1 MSKSTLKLKNFNIF
15 DLNSYYKTLNDDIL
29 QEEEDIIDI
38 IYEVSPDNKNIFCY
52 LLLLSKGNLIYFE
65 YSLITKKIS
74 NFFTNQ
80 ALSMITNSLTCG
92 ELSFTA
98 PIIVATSLNE
108 LIYVETTKKPCQMI
122 NATEDEISIVS
133 EPCDSKILNIK
144 FNCEK
149 NIICVICLNEIKI
162 FKIGIDK
169 TEGKTILEYFND
181 IKIKGMNSLGIEF
194 GLLYGKKFFFKFS
207 NFFENNLIMTFISE
221 KPLSSEIVR
230 LSVDNEEIANN
241 ENTQYLNLFLI
252 NLTKKDA
259 PIKLLQCFSVDNNF
273 IKIKFSSFFEKIFFL
288 FENGIVCC
296 LNNYLLDHG
305 EREKFIINESQ
316 INFNNNIN
324 NINNEK
330 NISITN
336 NISNINIQLP
346 NEKIEEKSKNLIFN
360 DKMIFKYPFNS
371 SAVKFMDLYVHPSSH
386 FIIVRDTENN
396 FLIYDFTLNLYYIIN
411 NSKISVKMNMDN
423 FDINEIVRCQNYKP
437 YEINFFLKDK
447 LDINSTEFKLPEDD
461 FKIDKELR
469 DFIVQNKFQNNA
481 MFFFNTRIITTI
493 VIDITGVFNSINK
506 LNQIIDEYQ
515 LLKNHLK
522 GQNFD
527 SAFKILMLLTDFQQW
542 LCSLYLITNKICQ
555 KPSNILLIKKSSL
568 SQVLTYLKNKTFEDE
583 EKTSAVANIRNSCFT
598 NIILRCLHVRQY
610 EYAYLIIDKL
620 GLTHLLKTLVA
631 HSKLTQYLGINY
643 LACTKLEENIEN
655 EDNIIN
661 ELNKIIASTNF
672 SLSQNKLQLLIKDID
687 ELIESDGLNTNY
699 LKEYNSLEINLQK
712 YYNGLSMEME
722 GRFDEAKELYKQNG
736 LNYDYQR
743 VDKLNKELINQ
754 ISEDSILELHD
765 VEIENEINNMNNQD
779 KNKENKDKAK
789 NIINN
794 KIKSET
800 ISFTDNKKNND
811 KK

>member
-38 IYEVSPDNKNIFCY
+38 TYESSPDNKNIFCY
-52 LLLLSKGNLIYFE
+52 LLLLSKGTLIYFE

-122 NATEDEISIVS
+122 NATEDEIVIVS
-133 EPCDSKILNIK
+133 EPCDSKIIKIK

-169 TEGKTILEYFND
+169 TEGKTALEYFND
-181 IKIKGMNSLGIEF
+181 IKFKNMSSLGIEF
-194 GLLYGKKFFFKFS
+194 GLLYEKKFYFKFS
-207 NFFENNLIMTFISE
+207 NFYENNLIMAFVSE
-221 KPLSSEIVR
+221 KPTSNDIVR
-230 LSVDNEEIANN
+230 LSVDNDEIDKN
-241 ENTQYLNLFLI
+241 EKNQFLSLLMI
-252 NLTKKDA
+252 NLSKKDT
-259 PIKLLQCFSVDNNF
+259 PIKSLQCFAIDNNF
-273 IKIKFSSFFEKIFFL
+273 IKIKFGCFFEKIFFL

-296 LNNYLLDHG
+296 LNSWELNQ
-305 EREKFIINESQ
+305 EKNENIIINESQ
-316 INFNNNIN
+316 VNINIKNEKNNIN
-324 NINNEK
+324 N
-330 NISITN
+330 
-336 NISNINIQLP
+336 NIQSSQQE
-346 NEKIEEKSKNLIFN
+346 NKNLIFS

-371 SAVKFMDLYVHPSSH
+371 AAVKFIDLYVHPSSH

-396 FLIYDFTLNLYYIIN
+396 FLIFDFTLNLYYILN

-423 FDINEIVRCQNYKP
+423 FSINEIVHCQTYKP
-437 YEINFFLKDK
+437 YEINFFIKDK
-447 LDINSTEFKLPEDD
+447 SNDNNTEMEIPKDEFK
-461 FKIDKELR
+461 ISKEFR

-481 MFFFNTRIITTI
+481 MFFFNHRIITTLI
-493 VIDITGVFNSINK
+493 IDITGIFNSKDK
-506 LNQIIDEYQ
+506 LNPIIDEYQ
-515 LLKNHLK
+515 LLKNHLR

-542 LCSLYLITNKICQ
+542 LNSLVLITNKICQ

-568 SQVLTYLKNKTFEDE
+568 SQALIYLMNKTFYDE
-583 EKTSAVANIRNSCFT
+583 EKASAVANIRNSCFT

-620 GLTHLLKTLVA
+620 GLSHLLKTLVA

-643 LACTKLEENIEN
+643 LACTKLEENSEK

-661 ELNKIIASTNF
+661 ELNKIISNTNF
-672 SLSQNKLQLLIKDID
+672 TLSQNKLQLLIKDID

-712 YYNGLSMEME
+712 YYTGLSMEME

-736 LNYDYQR
+736 LNYDYAR

-765 VEIENEINNMNNQD
+765 VEIENEINNIN
-779 KNKENKDKAK
+779 KKKENNKTDTF
-789 NIINN
+789 NN
-794 KIKSET
+794 KKKSET
-800 ISFTDNKKNND
+800 VSYSSNLNKNK
-811 KK
+811 

>member
-38 IYEVSPDNKNIFCY
+38 IYESSPENKNIFCY
-52 LLLLSKGNLIYFE
+52 LLLLSKGTLIYFE

-74 NFFTNQ
+74 NFFTNT

-108 LIYVETTKKPCQMI
+108 LIYVETTKKPCEMI
-122 NATEDEISIVS
+122 RATEDEIIIVS
-133 EPCDSKILNIK
+133 EPCDSKILKIK

-162 FKIGIDK
+162 FKIGMDK

-181 IKIKGMNSLGIEF
+181 IKIKNMYSLGIEF
-194 GLLYGKKFFFKFS
+194 GLLYDKKFFFKFS
-207 NFFENNLIMTFISE
+207 NFYENNLLLAFVSE
-221 KPLSSEIVR
+221 NPTNNDIIR
-230 LSVDNEEIANN
+230 LSIDNEEITKEKKN
-241 ENTQYLNLFLI
+241 QFLNLLLI
-252 NLTKKDA
+252 NLSKKDT
-259 PIKLLQCFSVDNNF
+259 PIKTIQCFAIDSNF
-273 IKIKFSSFFEKIFFL
+273 IKIKFGLFLEKIFFL
-288 FENGIVCC
+288 YENGIICC
-296 LNNYLLDHG
+296 LNNWILNQGQNDNL
-305 EREKFIINESQ
+305 ILNESQ
-316 INFNNNIN
+316 MNINLNIKNEKNNSININNNKNNNISLEKDK
-324 NINNEK
+324 NENGIK
-330 NISITN
+330 
-336 NISNINIQLP
+336 
-346 NEKIEEKSKNLIFN
+346 KFIFN
-360 DKMIFKYPFNS
+360 EKMIFKYPFNS
-371 SAVKFMDLYVHPSSH
+371 AAVKFMDIYIHPSSH

-396 FLIYDFTLNLYYIIN
+396 FLIFDFTLNLYYIIN

-437 YEINFFLKDK
+437 YEINFYIKDK
-447 LDINSTEFKLPEDD
+447 LESNDDMKIPEDEFK
-461 FKIDKELR
+461 ISKELR
-469 DFIVQNKFQNNA
+469 DFIVQGKFQNNA
-481 MFFFNTRIITTI
+481 MFFFNNRIITTI
-493 VIDITGVFNSINK
+493 IIDITGIFNSKDK
-506 LNQIIDEYQ
+506 LNPIIDEYQ
-515 LLKNHLK
+515 LLKNHLR

-542 LCSLYLITNKICQ
+542 LFSLFFITNKICQ

-568 SQVLTYLKNKTFEDE
+568 SQALLYLKNKTFEDE
-583 EKTSAVANIRNSCFT
+583 EKTNTVINLRNSCFI

-620 GLTHLLKTLVA
+620 DLGYLLKTLMA

-643 LACTKLEENIEN
+643 LACTKLEENSDK

-672 SLSQNKLQLLIKDID
+672 TLSQNKLQLLIKDID
-687 ELIESDGLNTNY
+687 ELIESDGLNMNY

-712 YYNGLSMEME
+712 YYTGLNMEME

-736 LNYDYQR
+736 LNYDYAR
-743 VDKLNKELINQ
+743 VDKLNKELMNQ
-754 ISEDSILELHD
+754 ISEDSILEIHD
-765 VEIENEINNMNNQD
+765 VEIENEINNIN
-779 KNKENKDKAK
+779 KNKNSKEINNNINNKKKSETVSFTNNINTNNNKDKK
-789 NIINN
+789 
-794 KIKSET
+794 
-800 ISFTDNKKNND
+800 
-811 KK
+811 

>member
-38 IYEVSPDNKNIFCY
+38 TYESSPDNKNIFCY
-52 LLLLSKGNLIYFE
+52 LILLSKGTLIYFE
-65 YSLITKKIS
+65 YSFITKKIS
-74 NFFTNQ
+74 NIFSNQ

-122 NATEDEISIVS
+122 NATEDEIIIVS
-133 EPCDSKILNIK
+133 EPCDSKILKIK

-169 TEGKTILEYFND
+169 TEGKTTLEYFND
-181 IKIKGMNSLGIEF
+181 IKFKNMSSLGIEF
-194 GLLYGKKFFFKFS
+194 GLFYEKKFYFKFS
-207 NFFENNLIMTFISE
+207 NFYENNLIMAFVSE
-221 KPLSSEIVR
+221 KPTSNDIVR
-230 LSVDNEEIANN
+230 LSVDNDEIDKN
-241 ENTQYLNLFLI
+241 EKNQFLSLLMI
-252 NLTKKDA
+252 NLTKKDT
-259 PIKLLQCFSVDNNF
+259 PIKSLQCFAIDNNF
-273 IKIKFSSFFEKIFFL
+273 IKIKFGCFFEKIFFL

-296 LNNYLLDHG
+296 LNSWVLNQ
-305 EREKFIINESQ
+305 EKNENIIINESQ
-316 INFNNNIN
+316 VNIN
-324 NINNEK
+324 LKNEK
-330 NISITN
+330 NSIN
-336 NISNINIQLP
+336 NNLQPPQQEN
-346 NEKIEEKSKNLIFN
+346 KNFIFS

-371 SAVKFMDLYVHPSSH
+371 AAVKFIDLYVHPSSH

-396 FLIYDFTLNLYYIIN
+396 FLIFDFTLNLYYILN

-423 FDINEIVRCQNYKP
+423 FSINEKVHCQAYKP
-437 YEINFFLKDK
+437 YEINFFIKDK
-447 LDINSTEFKLPEDD
+447 VNDNNTEMQIPQDEFK
-461 FKIDKELR
+461 ISKELR
-469 DFIVQNKFQNNA
+469 DFIVQGKFQNNA
-481 MFFFNTRIITTI
+481 MFFFNNRIITTI
-493 VIDITGVFNSINK
+493 IIDITGLFNSKDK
-506 LNQIIDEYQ
+506 LNPIIDEYQ
-515 LLKNHLK
+515 LLKNHLR

-542 LCSLYLITNKICQ
+542 LNSLVLITNKICQ

-568 SQVLTYLKNKTFEDE
+568 AQALIYLTNKTFDDE
-583 EKTSAVANIRNSCFT
+583 EKQQAINTIRNSCFT
-598 NIILRCLHVRQY
+598 NIVLRCLHVRQY

-620 GLTHLLKTLVA
+620 GLSHLLKTLVA

-643 LACTKLEENIEN
+643 LACTKLEENSEK

-661 ELNKIIASTNF
+661 ELNKIIANTNF
-672 SLSQNKLQLLIKDID
+672 TLSQNKLQLLIKDID

-736 LNYDYQR
+736 LNYDYAR

-765 VEIENEINNMNNQD
+765 VEIENEINNI
-779 KNKENKDKAK
+779 NKKKEENKKDLF
-789 NIINN
+789 NN
-794 KIKSET
+794 KKKSET
-800 ISFTDNKKNND
+800 ISYSNNLNKNK
-811 KK
+811 

>member
-52 LLLLSKGNLIYFE
+52 LLLLSKGTLIYFE

-108 LIYVETTKKPCQMI
+108 LIYIETTKKPCQMI

-144 FNCEK
+144 FNCDK
-149 NIICVICLNEIKI
+149 NIICVICLNEIKV
-162 FKIGIDK
+162 FKISMDK

-181 IKIKGMNSLGIEF
+181 IKIKSLISFGIEF
-194 GLLYGKKFFFKFS
+194 GLLYDKKFFFKFS
-207 NFFENNLIMTFISE
+207 NFFENNLIMAFISE
-221 KPLSSEIVR
+221 KPTNTEIVR
-230 LSVDNEEIANN
+230 LSVDNEEIANDEQN
-241 ENTQYLNLFLI
+241 QYLNLLLM
-252 NLTKKDA
+252 NLTRKDS
-259 PIKLLQCFSVDNNF
+259 PVKLLQCFSVDNNF
-273 IKIKFSSFFEKIFFL
+273 LKIKFSQFFEKIFFL
-288 FENGIVCC
+288 FENGIICC
-296 LNNYLLDHG
+296 LNNYILAQG
-305 EREKFIINESQ
+305 EREYFILNESQ
-316 INFNNNIN
+316 NNIN
-324 NINNEK
+324 N
-330 NISITN
+330 N
-336 NISNINIQLP
+336 NIEKKSENKADNINI
-346 NEKIEEKSKNLIFN
+346 NSSKEKLGGDSKKLIFN
-360 DKMIFKYPFNS
+360 DKMIFRYPFNS

-396 FLIYDFTLNLYYIIN
+396 FLIFDFTLNLYYIIN
-411 NSKISVKMNMDN
+411 NSKISVKMNMDY
-423 FDINEIVRCQNYKP
+423 FKINEIVRCHNYQP
-437 YEINFFLKDK
+437 YEINYFIKDK
-447 LDINSTEFKLPEDD
+447 FDTDNDFKFPEDE
-461 FKIDKELR
+461 FRINKELR

-481 MFFFNTRIITTI
+481 MFFFNSRIITTI
-493 VIDITGVFNSINK
+493 IIDITGVFNSKNK

-515 LLKNHLK
+515 LLKNHLR

-527 SAFKILMLLTDFQQW
+527 SAFKILMLLTNFQQW
-542 LCSLYLITNKICQ
+542 LCSLFLITNKICQ

-568 SQVLTYLKNKTFEDE
+568 SQVLVYLKNKTFEDE
-583 EKTSAVANIRNSCFT
+583 EKTAAVVNIRNSCFT
-598 NIILRCLHVRQY
+598 NIIMRCLHVRQY

-620 GLTHLLKTLVA
+620 GLNNLLKTLVA

-643 LACTKLEENIEN
+643 LACTKLEENSEN

-661 ELNKIIASTNF
+661 ELNKIILSTNF
-672 SLSQNKLQLLIKDID
+672 TLSQNKLQLLIKDID
-687 ELIESDGLNTNY
+687 ELIENDGLNTNY

-712 YYNGLSMEME
+712 YYTGLSMEME

-736 LNYDYQR
+736 LNYDYAR

-765 VEIENEINNMNNQD
+765 VEIENEINNMNKKEED
-779 KNKENKDKAK
+779 KNKNKDA
-789 NIINN
+789 NN
-794 KIKSET
+794 KIKNET
-800 ISFTDNKKNND
+800 ISYNLMKKDKNK
-811 KK
+811 

>member
-52 LLLLSKGNLIYFE
+52 LLLLSKGTLIYFE

-108 LIYVETTKKPCQMI
+108 LIYIETTKKPCQMI

-144 FNCEK
+144 FNCDK
-149 NIICVICLNEIKI
+149 NIICVICLNEIKV
-162 FKIGIDK
+162 FKISMDK

-181 IKIKGMNSLGIEF
+181 IKIKSLISLGIEF
-194 GLLYGKKFFFKFS
+194 GLLYDKKFFFKFS
-207 NFFENNLIMTFISE
+207 NFFENNLIMAFISE
-221 KPLSSEIVR
+221 KPTNTEIVR
-230 LSVDNEEIANN
+230 LSVDNEEIANDEQN
-241 ENTQYLNLFLI
+241 QYLNLLLM
-252 NLTKKDA
+252 NLTRKDS
-259 PIKLLQCFSVDNNF
+259 PVKLLQCFSVDNNF
-273 IKIKFSSFFEKIFFL
+273 LKIKFSQFFEKIFFL
-288 FENGIVCC
+288 FENGIICC
-296 LNNYLLDHG
+296 LNNYILDQG
-305 EREKFIINESQ
+305 EREYFILNESQ
-316 INFNNNIN
+316 NNIN
-324 NINNEK
+324 N
-330 NISITN
+330 N
-336 NISNINIQLP
+336 NIEKKSENKTDNINI
-346 NEKIEEKSKNLIFN
+346 NSSKEKLGGDSKKLIFN
-360 DKMIFKYPFNS
+360 DKMIFRYPFNS

-396 FLIYDFTLNLYYIIN
+396 FLIFDFTLNLYYIIN
-411 NSKISVKMNMDN
+411 NSKISVKMNMDY
-423 FDINEIVRCQNYKP
+423 FKINEIVRCHNYQP
-437 YEINFFLKDK
+437 YEINYFIKDK
-447 LDINSTEFKLPEDD
+447 FDTDNDFKFPEDE
-461 FKIDKELR
+461 FRINKKLR

-481 MFFFNTRIITTI
+481 MFFFNSRIITTI
-493 VIDITGVFNSINK
+493 IIDITGVFNSKNK

-515 LLKNHLK
+515 LLKNHLR

-527 SAFKILMLLTDFQQW
+527 SAFKILMLLTNFQQW
-542 LCSLYLITNKICQ
+542 LCSLFLITNKICQ

-568 SQVLTYLKNKTFEDE
+568 SQVLVYLKNKTFEDE
-583 EKTSAVANIRNSCFT
+583 EKTAAVVNIRNSCFT
-598 NIILRCLHVRQY
+598 NIIMRCLHVRQY

-620 GLTHLLKTLVA
+620 GLNNLLKTLVA

-643 LACTKLEENIEN
+643 LACTKLEENSEN

-661 ELNKIIASTNF
+661 ELNKIILSTNF
-672 SLSQNKLQLLIKDID
+672 TLSQNKLQLLIKDID
-687 ELIESDGLNTNY
+687 ELIENDGLNTNY

-712 YYNGLSMEME
+712 YYTGLSMEME

-736 LNYDYQR
+736 LNYDYAR

-765 VEIENEINNMNNQD
+765 VEIENEINNMNKKEED
-779 KNKENKDKAK
+779 KNKNKDD
-789 NIINN
+789 NN
-794 KIKSET
+794 KIKNET
-800 ISFTDNKKNND
+800 ISYNLMKKDKNK
-811 KK
+811 

>member
-52 LLLLSKGNLIYFE
+52 LILLSKGNLIYFE
-65 YSLITKKIS
+65 YSLISKKIS

-169 TEGKTILEYFND
+169 SEGKTILEYFND
-181 IKIKGMNSLGIEF
+181 IKIKSMTSLGMEF
-194 GLLYGKKFFFKFS
+194 GLLYDKKFFFKFS
-207 NFFENNLIMTFISE
+207 NFFENNLIMAFISE
-221 KPLSSEIVR
+221 KPTNNEIVR
-230 LSVDNEEIANN
+230 LSVDNEEIAND
-241 ENTQYLNLFLI
+241 EKIQYLNLLLI
-252 NLTKKDA
+252 NLTKKDT
-259 PIKLLQCFSVDNNF
+259 PIKLLQCFSIDDNF

-296 LNNYLLDHG
+296 LNNWLLDRG
-305 EREKFIINESQ
+305 ENDKFIINESQ
-316 INFNNNIN
+316 MNIIINNNSN

-330 NISITN
+330 NSSNNTN
-336 NISNINIQLP
+336 NINIKPPKEIG
-346 NEKIEEKSKNLIFN
+346 EKNRNLIFN

-371 SAVKFMDLYVHPSSH
+371 SAVKFIDIYVHPSSH

-396 FLIYDFTLNLYYIIN
+396 FLIFDFTLNLYYIIN
-411 NSKISVKMNMDN
+411 NSKISVKMNMNN
-423 FDINEIVRCQNYKP
+423 FIINEIVRCQSYKP
-437 YEINFFLKDK
+437 YEINFFIKEK
-447 LDINSTEFKLPEDD
+447 LDINNNEFKLPEDD

-469 DFIVQNKFQNNA
+469 DFIFQNKFQNNA

-493 VIDITGVFNSINK
+493 IIDIIGVFNSKNK

-522 GQNFD
+522 GHNFD

-568 SQVLTYLKNKTFEDE
+568 SQALIYLKNKTFEDE
-583 EKTSAVANIRNSCFT
+583 EKTAAVANIRNSCFT
-598 NIILRCLHVRQY
+598 NVVLRCLHVRQY

-620 GLTHLLKTLVA
+620 GLTPLLKTLVA

-643 LACTKLEENIEN
+643 LACTKLEENSEN

-661 ELNKIIASTNF
+661 ELNKIISSTNF
-672 SLSQNKLQLLIKDID
+672 TLSQNKLQLLIKDID

-712 YYNGLSMEME
+712 YYKGLSMEME
-722 GRFDEAKELYKQNG
+722 GKFDEAKELYKQNG
-736 LNYDYQR
+736 LNYDYAR

-765 VEIENEINNMNNQD
+765 VEVENEINNMNNSD
-779 KNKENKDKAK
+779 NKKENKDKTK
-789 NIINN
+789 NVINN

-800 ISFTDNKKNND
+800 VSFTNKANND

>member
-52 LLLLSKGNLIYFE
+52 LLLLSKGTLIYFE

-108 LIYVETTKKPCQMI
+108 LIYIETTKKPCQMI

-144 FNCEK
+144 FNCDK
-149 NIICVICLNEIKI
+149 NIICVICLNEIKV
-162 FKIGIDK
+162 FKISMDK

-181 IKIKGMNSLGIEF
+181 IKIKSLISFGIEF
-194 GLLYGKKFFFKFS
+194 GLLYDKKFFFKFS
-207 NFFENNLIMTFISE
+207 NFFENNLIMAFISE
-221 KPLSSEIVR
+221 KPTNTEIVR
-230 LSVDNEEIANN
+230 LSVDNEEIANDEQN
-241 ENTQYLNLFLI
+241 QYLNLLLM
-252 NLTKKDA
+252 NLTRKDS
-259 PIKLLQCFSVDNNF
+259 PVKLLQCFSVDNNF
-273 IKIKFSSFFEKIFFL
+273 LKIKFSQFFEKIFFL
-288 FENGIVCC
+288 FENGIICC
-296 LNNYLLDHG
+296 LNNYILDQG
-305 EREKFIINESQ
+305 EREYFILNESQ
-316 INFNNNIN
+316 NNIN
-324 NINNEK
+324 N
-330 NISITN
+330 N
-336 NISNINIQLP
+336 NIEKKSENKTDNINI
-346 NEKIEEKSKNLIFN
+346 NSSKEKLGGDSKKLIFN
-360 DKMIFKYPFNS
+360 DKMIFRYPFNS

-396 FLIYDFTLNLYYIIN
+396 FLIFDFTLNLYYIIN
-411 NSKISVKMNMDN
+411 NSKISVKMNMDY
-423 FDINEIVRCQNYKP
+423 FKINEIVRCHNYQP
-437 YEINFFLKDK
+437 YEINYFIKDK
-447 LDINSTEFKLPEDD
+447 FDTDNDFKFPEDE
-461 FKIDKELR
+461 FRINKKLR

-481 MFFFNTRIITTI
+481 MFFFNSRIITTI
-493 VIDITGVFNSINK
+493 IIDITGVFNSKNK

-515 LLKNHLK
+515 LLKNHLR

-527 SAFKILMLLTDFQQW
+527 SAFKILMLLTNFQQW
-542 LCSLYLITNKICQ
+542 LCSLFLITNKICQ

-568 SQVLTYLKNKTFEDE
+568 SQVLVYLKNKTFEDE
-583 EKTSAVANIRNSCFT
+583 EKTAAVVNIRNSCFT
-598 NIILRCLHVRQY
+598 NIIMRCLHVRQY

-620 GLTHLLKTLVA
+620 GLNNLLKTLVA

-643 LACTKLEENIEN
+643 LACTKLEENSEN

-661 ELNKIIASTNF
+661 ELNKIILSTNF
-672 SLSQNKLQLLIKDID
+672 TLSQNKLQLLIKDID
-687 ELIESDGLNTNY
+687 ELIENDGLNTNY

-712 YYNGLSMEME
+712 YYTGLSMEME

-736 LNYDYQR
+736 LNYDYAR

-765 VEIENEINNMNNQD
+765 VEIENEINNMNKKEED
-779 KNKENKDKAK
+779 KNKNKDA
-789 NIINN
+789 NN
-794 KIKSET
+794 KIKNET
-800 ISFTDNKKNND
+800 ISYNLMKKDKNK
-811 KK
+811 

>member
-52 LLLLSKGNLIYFE
+52 LLLLSKGTLIYFE

-108 LIYVETTKKPCQMI
+108 LIYIETTKKPCQMI

-144 FNCEK
+144 FNCDK
-149 NIICVICLNEIKI
+149 NIICVICLNEIKV
-162 FKIGIDK
+162 FKISMDK

-181 IKIKGMNSLGIEF
+181 IKIKSLISFGIEF
-194 GLLYGKKFFFKFS
+194 GLLYDKKFFFKFS
-207 NFFENNLIMTFISE
+207 NFFENNLIMAFISE
-221 KPLSSEIVR
+221 KPTNTEIVR
-230 LSVDNEEIANN
+230 LSVDNEEIANDEQN
-241 ENTQYLNLFLI
+241 QYLNLLLM
-252 NLTKKDA
+252 NLTRKDS
-259 PIKLLQCFSVDNNF
+259 PVKLLQCFSVDNNF
-273 IKIKFSSFFEKIFFL
+273 LKIKFSQFFEKIFFL
-288 FENGIVCC
+288 FENGIICC
-296 LNNYLLDHG
+296 LNNYILDHG
-305 EREKFIINESQ
+305 EREYFILNESH
-316 INFNNNIN
+316 NNIN
-324 NINNEK
+324 N
-330 NISITN
+330 N
-336 NISNINIQLP
+336 NIEKKSENKTDNINI
-346 NEKIEEKSKNLIFN
+346 NSSKEKLGGDSKKLIFN
-360 DKMIFKYPFNS
+360 DKMIFRYPFNS

-396 FLIYDFTLNLYYIIN
+396 FLIFDFTLNLYYIIN
-411 NSKISVKMNMDN
+411 NSKISVKMNMDY
-423 FDINEIVRCQNYKP
+423 FKINEIVRCHNYQP
-437 YEINFFLKDK
+437 YEINYFIKDK
-447 LDINSTEFKLPEDD
+447 FDTDNDFKFPEDE
-461 FKIDKELR
+461 FRINKELR

-481 MFFFNTRIITTI
+481 MFFFNSRIITTI
-493 VIDITGVFNSINK
+493 IIDITGVFNSKNK

-515 LLKNHLK
+515 LLKNHLR

-527 SAFKILMLLTDFQQW
+527 SAFKILMLLTNFQQW
-542 LCSLYLITNKICQ
+542 LCSLFLITNKICQ

-568 SQVLTYLKNKTFEDE
+568 SQVLVYLKNKTFEDE
-583 EKTSAVANIRNSCFT
+583 EKTAAVVNIRNSCFT
-598 NIILRCLHVRQY
+598 NIIMRCLHVRQY

-620 GLTHLLKTLVA
+620 GLNNLLKTLVA

-643 LACTKLEENIEN
+643 LACTKLEENSEN

-661 ELNKIIASTNF
+661 ELNKIILSTNF
-672 SLSQNKLQLLIKDID
+672 TLSQNKLQLLIKDID
-687 ELIESDGLNTNY
+687 ELIENDGLNTNY

-712 YYNGLSMEME
+712 YYTGLSMEME

-736 LNYDYQR
+736 LNYDYAR

-765 VEIENEINNMNNQD
+765 VEIENEINNMNKKEED
-779 KNKENKDKAK
+779 KNKNKDA
-789 NIINN
+789 NN
-794 KIKSET
+794 KIKNET
-800 ISFTDNKKNND
+800 ISYNLMKKDKNK
-811 KK
+811 

>member
-38 IYEVSPDNKNIFCY
+38 TYESSPDNKNIFCY
-52 LLLLSKGNLIYFE
+52 LILLSKGTLIYFE

-74 NFFTNQ
+74 NIFSNQ

-122 NATEDEISIVS
+122 NATEDEIIIVS
-133 EPCDSKILNIK
+133 EPCDSKILKIK

-169 TEGKTILEYFND
+169 TEGKTTLEYFND
-181 IKIKGMNSLGIEF
+181 IKFKNMSSLGIEF
-194 GLLYGKKFFFKFS
+194 GLFYEKKFYFKFS
-207 NFFENNLIMTFISE
+207 NFYENNLIMAFVSE
-221 KPLSSEIVR
+221 KPTSNDIVR
-230 LSVDNEEIANN
+230 LSVDNDEIDKN
-241 ENTQYLNLFLI
+241 EKNQFLSLLMI
-252 NLTKKDA
+252 NLTKKDT
-259 PIKLLQCFSVDNNF
+259 PIKSLQCFAIDNNF
-273 IKIKFSSFFEKIFFL
+273 IKIKFGCFFEKIFFL

-296 LNNYLLDHG
+296 LNSWVLNQ
-305 EREKFIINESQ
+305 EKNENIIINESQ
-316 INFNNNIN
+316 VNIN
-324 NINNEK
+324 LKNEK
-330 NISITN
+330 NSIN
-336 NISNINIQLP
+336 NNLQPPQQEN
-346 NEKIEEKSKNLIFN
+346 KNFIFS

-371 SAVKFMDLYVHPSSH
+371 AAVKFIDLYVHPSSH
-386 FIIVRDTENN
+386 FIIVRDTKNN
-396 FLIYDFTLNLYYIIN
+396 FLIFDFTLNLYYILN

-423 FDINEIVRCQNYKP
+423 FSINEKVHCQAYKP
-437 YEINFFLKDK
+437 YEINFFIKDK
-447 LDINSTEFKLPEDD
+447 VNDNNTEMQIPQDEFK
-461 FKIDKELR
+461 ISKELR
-469 DFIVQNKFQNNA
+469 DFIVQGKFQNNA
-481 MFFFNTRIITTI
+481 MFFFNSRIITTI
-493 VIDITGVFNSINK
+493 IIDITGLFNSKDK
-506 LNQIIDEYQ
+506 LNPIIDEYQ
-515 LLKNHLK
+515 LLKNHLR

-542 LCSLYLITNKICQ
+542 LNSLVLITNKICQ

-568 SQVLTYLKNKTFEDE
+568 AQALIYLTNKTFDDE
-583 EKTSAVANIRNSCFT
+583 EKQQAINTIRNSCFT
-598 NIILRCLHVRQY
+598 NIVLRCLHVRQY

-620 GLTHLLKTLVA
+620 GLSHLLKTLVA

-643 LACTKLEENIEN
+643 LACTKLEENSEK

-661 ELNKIIASTNF
+661 ELNKIIANTNF
-672 SLSQNKLQLLIKDID
+672 TLSQNKLQLLIKDID

-736 LNYDYQR
+736 LNYDYAR

-765 VEIENEINNMNNQD
+765 VEIENEINNI
-779 KNKENKDKAK
+779 NKKKEENKKDLF
-789 NIINN
+789 NN
-794 KIKSET
+794 KKKSET
-800 ISFTDNKKNND
+800 ISYSNNLNKNK
-811 KK
+811 

>member
-29 QEEEDIIDI
+29 QEEEDIIDL

-52 LLLLSKGNLIYFE
+52 LILLSKGTLIYFE

-74 NFFTNQ
+74 NFYTNQ

-122 NATEDEISIVS
+122 NATEDEIIIVS

-162 FKIGIDK
+162 FKIGLDK
-169 TEGKTILEYFND
+169 SEGKTKLEYFND
-181 IKIKGMNSLGIEF
+181 IKIKSMISLGIEF
-194 GLLYGKKFFFKFS
+194 GLFYDKKFFFKFS
-207 NFFENNLIMTFISE
+207 NFFENNLIMAFISE
-221 KPLSSEIVR
+221 KPTNSTIIR
-230 LSVDNEEIANN
+230 LSVDNEEIDNN
-241 ENTQYLNLFLI
+241 EKNEFLHLLMI
-252 NLTKKDA
+252 NLSKKDT
-259 PIKLLQCFSVDNNF
+259 PIKLLQCFSIDNNF
-273 IKIKFSSFFEKIFFL
+273 IKIRFSSFFEKIFFL

-296 LNNYLLDHG
+296 LNNWLLDNG
-305 EREKFIINESQ
+305 ENEYFTLNESQ
-316 INFNNNIN
+316 NNIN
-324 NINNEK
+324 SNNTTNKNEK
-330 NISITN
+330 NNT
-336 NISNINIQLP
+336 NINAQSP
-346 NEKIEEKSKNLIFN
+346 KDKNSDGSKNLIFS

-371 SAVKFMDLYVHPSSH
+371 SAVKFVDIYVHPSSH
-386 FIIVRDTENN
+386 FIIVRDSENN
-396 FLIYDFTLNLYYIIN
+396 FLIFDFTLNLYYIIN

-423 FDINEIVRCQNYKP
+423 FTINEIVRCKNYKP
-437 YEINFFLKDK
+437 YEINFFIKDK
-447 LDINSTEFKLPEDD
+447 YEANNELKFPEDE
-461 FKIDKELR
+461 FRINKELR

-481 MFFFNTRIITTI
+481 MFFFNSRIITTI
-493 VIDITGVFNSINK
+493 IIDITGVFNSKNK

-515 LLKNHLK
+515 LLKNHLR

-527 SAFKILMLLTDFQQW
+527 SAFKILMLLSNFQQW
-542 LCSLYLITNKICQ
+542 LCSLFLITNKICQ

-568 SQVLTYLKNKTFEDE
+568 SQALVYLKNKTFEDE
-583 EKTSAVANIRNSCFT
+583 EKTNAVATIRNSCFT
-598 NIILRCLHVRQY
+598 NVILRCLHVRQY

-620 GLTHLLKTLVA
+620 GLGHLLKTLVA
-631 HSKLTQYLGINY
+631 HSKLTQFLGINY
-643 LACTKLEENIEN
+643 LACTKLEENSEN
-655 EDNIIN
+655 EENIIN

-672 SLSQNKLQLLIKDID
+672 TLSQNKLQLLIKDID
-687 ELIESDGLNTNY
+687 ELIESDGINMNY

-712 YYNGLSMEME
+712 YYTGLSMEME

-736 LNYDYQR
+736 LNYDYAR

-765 VEIENEINNMNNQD
+765 VEIEKEINNINN
-779 KNKENKDKAK
+779 NKEIKDKK
-789 NIINN
+789 NVLGD
-794 KIKSET
+794 KKKSET
-800 ISFTDNKKNND
+800 ISYNVINNED

>member
-38 IYEVSPDNKNIFCY
+38 AYESSPDNKNIFCY
-52 LLLLSKGNLIYFE
+52 LLLLSKGTLIYFE
-65 YSLITKKIS
+65 YSLISKKIS

-122 NATEDEISIVS
+122 NATEDEIIIVS
-133 EPCDSKILNIK
+133 EPCDSKILKIK

-169 TEGKTILEYFND
+169 SEGKTTLEYFND
-181 IKIKGMNSLGIEF
+181 IKFKNMSSLGIEF
-194 GLLYGKKFFFKFS
+194 GLLYEKKFYFKFS
-207 NFFENNLIMTFISE
+207 NFFENNLIMAFVSE
-221 KPLSSEIVR
+221 KPTSNDILR
-230 LSVDNEEIANN
+230 LSVDNEEIDKN
-241 ENTQYLNLFLI
+241 EKNQFLNLLLI
-252 NLTKKDA
+252 NLSKKDT
-259 PIKLLQCFSVDNNF
+259 PIKSLQCFAIDNNF
-273 IKIKFSSFFEKIFFL
+273 IKIKFGCFFEKIFFL
-288 FENGIVCC
+288 FENGIICC
-296 LNNYLLDHG
+296 LNSWILNNG
-305 EREKFIINESQ
+305 QNENIIINESQ
-316 INFNNNIN
+316 INININ
-324 NINNEK
+324 TKNEK
-330 NISITN
+330 NSIGG
-336 NISNINIQLP
+336 SGSQPQSQPQSP
-346 NEKIEEKSKNLIFN
+346 NPTQNKNFIFS

-371 SAVKFMDLYVHPSSH
+371 AAVKFMDLYVHPSSH

-396 FLIYDFTLNLYYIIN
+396 FLIFDFTLNLYYILN

-423 FDINEIVRCQNYKP
+423 FIINEIVHCQHYKP
-437 YEINFFLKDK
+437 YEINFFIKDK
-447 LDINSTEFKLPEDD
+447 TNTEMQIPKDEFK
-461 FKIDKELR
+461 ISKELR
-469 DFIVQNKFQNNA
+469 DFIIQNKFQNNA
-481 MFFFNTRIITTI
+481 MFFFNSRIITTI
-493 VIDITGVFNSINK
+493 ILDITAQFNSKDK
-506 LNQIIDEYQ
+506 LNPIIDEYQ
-515 LLKNHLK
+515 LLKNHLR

-527 SAFKILMLLTDFQQW
+527 SAFKILMLLSDFHQW
-542 LCSLYLITNKICQ
+542 LNSLVLITNKICQ
-555 KPSNILLIKKSSL
+555 KPSNILFIKKSSL
-568 SQVLTYLKNKTFEDE
+568 SQALIYLTNKTFDDE
-583 EKTSAVANIRNSCFT
+583 EKAAAVANIRNSCFT

-620 GLTHLLKTLVA
+620 GLGHLLKTLIA

-643 LACTKLEENIEN
+643 LACTKLEENSDK

-661 ELNKIIASTNF
+661 ELNKIISNTNF
-672 SLSQNKLQLLIKDID
+672 TLSQNKLQLLIKDID

-736 LNYDYQR
+736 LNYDYAR

-765 VEIENEINNMNNQD
+765 VEVENELNNMN
-779 KNKENKDKAK
+779 KKKEINKKDNKK
-789 NIINN
+789 
-794 KIKSET
+794 KSET
-800 ISFTDNKKNND
+800 ISFTNNLNQNK
-811 KK
+811 

>member
-38 IYEVSPDNKNIFCY
+38 TYESSPDNKNIFCY
-52 LLLLSKGNLIYFE
+52 LILLSKGTLIYFE

-74 NFFTNQ
+74 NIFSNQ

-122 NATEDEISIVS
+122 NATEDEIIIVS
-133 EPCDSKILNIK
+133 EPCDSKILKIK

-169 TEGKTILEYFND
+169 TEGKTTLEYFND
-181 IKIKGMNSLGIEF
+181 IKFKNMSSLGIEF
-194 GLLYGKKFFFKFS
+194 GLFYEKKFYFKFS
-207 NFFENNLIMTFISE
+207 NFYENNLIMAFVSE
-221 KPLSSEIVR
+221 KPTSNDIVR
-230 LSVDNEEIANN
+230 LSVDNDEIDKN
-241 ENTQYLNLFLI
+241 EKNQFLSLLMI
-252 NLTKKDA
+252 NLTKKDT
-259 PIKLLQCFSVDNNF
+259 PIKSLQCFAIDNNF
-273 IKIKFSSFFEKIFFL
+273 IKIKFGCFFEKIFFL

-296 LNNYLLDHG
+296 LNSWVLNQ
-305 EREKFIINESQ
+305 EKNENIIINESQ
-316 INFNNNIN
+316 VNINLKNEKNSINNNIQPPQQEN
-324 NINNEK
+324 K
-330 NISITN
+330 NF
-336 NISNINIQLP
+336 
-346 NEKIEEKSKNLIFN
+346 IFS

-371 SAVKFMDLYVHPSSH
+371 AAVKFIDLYVHPSSH

-396 FLIYDFTLNLYYIIN
+396 FLIFDFTLNLYYILN

-423 FDINEIVRCQNYKP
+423 FSINEKVHCQAYKP
-437 YEINFFLKDK
+437 YEINFFIKDK
-447 LDINSTEFKLPEDD
+447 VNDNNTEMQIPQDEFK
-461 FKIDKELR
+461 ISKELR
-469 DFIVQNKFQNNA
+469 DFIVQGKFQNNA
-481 MFFFNTRIITTI
+481 MFFFNNRIITTI
-493 VIDITGVFNSINK
+493 IIDITGLFNSKDK
-506 LNQIIDEYQ
+506 LNPIIDEYQ
-515 LLKNHLK
+515 LLKNHLR

-542 LCSLYLITNKICQ
+542 LNSLVLITNKICQ

-568 SQVLTYLKNKTFEDE
+568 AQALIYLTNKTFDDE
-583 EKTSAVANIRNSCFT
+583 EKQQAINTIRNSCFT
-598 NIILRCLHVRQY
+598 NIVLRCLHVRQY

-620 GLTHLLKTLVA
+620 GLSHLLKTLVA

-643 LACTKLEENIEN
+643 LACTKLEENSEK

-661 ELNKIIASTNF
+661 ELNKIIANTNF
-672 SLSQNKLQLLIKDID
+672 TLSQNKLQLLIKDID

-736 LNYDYQR
+736 LNYDYAR

-765 VEIENEINNMNNQD
+765 VEIENEINNI
-779 KNKENKDKAK
+779 NKKKEENKKDLF
-789 NIINN
+789 NN
-794 KIKSET
+794 KKKSET
-800 ISFTDNKKNND
+800 ISYSNNLNKNK
-811 KK
+811 

>member
-1 MSKSTLKLKNFNIF
+1 
-15 DLNSYYKTLNDDIL
+15 
-29 QEEEDIIDI
+29 
-38 IYEVSPDNKNIFCY
+38 
-52 LLLLSKGNLIYFE
+52 
-65 YSLITKKIS
+65 
-74 NFFTNQ
+74 
-80 ALSMITNSLTCG
+80 
-92 ELSFTA
+92 
-98 PIIVATSLNE
+98 
-108 LIYVETTKKPCQMI
+108 
-122 NATEDEISIVS
+122 
-133 EPCDSKILNIK
+133 
-144 FNCEK
+144 
-149 NIICVICLNEIKI
+149 
-162 FKIGIDK
+162 
-169 TEGKTILEYFND
+169 
-181 IKIKGMNSLGIEF
+181 
-194 GLLYGKKFFFKFS
+194 
-207 NFFENNLIMTFISE
+207 
-221 KPLSSEIVR
+221 
-230 LSVDNEEIANN
+230 
-241 ENTQYLNLFLI
+241 
-252 NLTKKDA
+252 
-259 PIKLLQCFSVDNNF
+259 
-273 IKIKFSSFFEKIFFL
+273 
-288 FENGIVCC
+288 
-296 LNNYLLDHG
+296 
-305 EREKFIINESQ
+305 
-316 INFNNNIN
+316 
-324 NINNEK
+324 
-330 NISITN
+330 
-336 NISNINIQLP
+336 
-346 NEKIEEKSKNLIFN
+346 
-360 DKMIFKYPFNS
+360 
-371 SAVKFMDLYVHPSSH
+371 
-386 FIIVRDTENN
+386 
-396 FLIYDFTLNLYYIIN
+396 
-411 NSKISVKMNMDN
+411 MNMDN

-481 MFFFNTRIITTI
+481 MFFFNSRIITTI
-493 VIDITGVFNSINK
+493 VIDITGVFNSKNK

-699 LKEYNSLEINLQK
+699 LKEYNSLQINLQK

-743 VDKLNKELINQ
+743 VDKLNKELVNQ

>member
-38 IYEVSPDNKNIFCY
+38 IYEVSPDNKNIFSY
-52 LLLLSKGNLIYFE
+52 LLLLSKGTLIYFE
-65 YSLITKKIS
+65 YSLISKKIS

-92 ELSFTA
+92 ELSFNS

-122 NATEDEISIVS
+122 NATEDEITIVS
-133 EPCDSKILNIK
+133 EPCDSKILKIK

-169 TEGKTILEYFND
+169 SEGKTILEYFND
-181 IKIKGMNSLGIEF
+181 IKIKSLNSLGIEF
-194 GLLYGKKFFFKFS
+194 GLLYDKKFFFKFS
-207 NFFENNLIMTFISE
+207 NFYENNLIMAFVSE
-221 KPLSSEIVR
+221 KPTNDEYIK
-230 LSVDNEEIANN
+230 LSVDNDEIITD
-241 ENTQYLNLFLI
+241 EKNLFLNLLLI
-252 NLTKKDA
+252 NLSKKDT
-259 PIKLLQCFSVDNNF
+259 PIQLLQCFSIDDNF
-273 IKIKFSSFFEKIFFL
+273 IKIKFGIFFEKIFLL

-296 LNNYLLDHG
+296 LNNWLLTQG
-305 EREKFIINESQ
+305 QNEIFNITESQ
-316 INFNNNIN
+316 NNIN
-324 NINNEK
+324 TNNINTKNEKNSININNNQTAKEKISEK
-330 NISITN
+330 N
-336 NISNINIQLP
+336 
-346 NEKIEEKSKNLIFN
+346 KNLIFS

-371 SAVKFMDLYVHPSSH
+371 AAVKFMDLYVHPSSH

-396 FLIYDFTLNLYYIIN
+396 FLIFDFTLNLYYIIN
-411 NSKISVKMNMDN
+411 NSKISVKMNMNN
-423 FDINEIVRCQNYKP
+423 FNINEIVKCHSYKP

-447 LDINSTEFKLPEDD
+447 SDINTNEFKLPEDE
-461 FKIDKELR
+461 FKIDKNLR
-469 DFIVQNKFQNNA
+469 DFVVKNKFQNNA
-481 MFFFNTRIITTI
+481 MFFFNSRIIATVI
-493 VIDITGVFNSINK
+493 IDITGTFNSKNK

-542 LCSLYLITNKICQ
+542 LCSLFLITNKICQ

-568 SQVLTYLKNKTFEDE
+568 SQALIYLKNKTFESE
-583 EKTSAVANIRNSCFT
+583 EKTAAVETIRNSCFT
-598 NIILRCLHVRQY
+598 NVILRCLHVRQY

-620 GLTHLLKTLVA
+620 GLTNLLKTLVA
-631 HSKLTQYLGINY
+631 HSKLTKYLGINY
-643 LACTKLEENIEN
+643 LACTKLEENAEN
-655 EDNIIN
+655 EDNIVN
-661 ELNKIIASTNF
+661 ELNKIISSTNF
-672 SLSQNKLQLLIKDID
+672 TLSQNKLQLLIKDID

-699 LKEYNSLEINLQK
+699 LKEYNSLEINLKK
-712 YYNGLSMEME
+712 YYEGLSMEME

-736 LNYDYQR
+736 LNYDYAR
-743 VDKLNKELINQ
+743 VDKLNKELTNQ

-765 VEIENEINNMNNQD
+765 VEIENEINNMNNKKD
-779 KNKENKDKAK
+779 NKD
-789 NIINN
+789 NN
-794 KIKSET
+794 KKKSET
-800 ISFTDNKKNND
+800 VSFTNNINENKNK
-811 KK
+811 